1 MRIEKFRAWL
11 LSNATALSALW
22 LAMPIVVQAKAFR
35 SAVEMPMHCAMHA
48 HGGMPTRASTQVHH
62 SGMRVHHVPSMTS
75 IGGHTAAAYGDGLA
89 SSGDDGCC
97 GFSMFGCCAP
107 CFLLP
112 AEPETALEDSGR
124 IAFGINAEAADGIP
138 AARLKRPPRFAL

>member
-1 MRIEKFRAWL
+1 
-11 LSNATALSALW
+11 
-22 LAMPIVVQAKAFR
+22 
-35 SAVEMPMHCAMHA
+35 MPMHCGMHA
-48 HGGMPTRASTQVHH
+48 HDGMHPRAGTQVHP

-75 IGGHTAAAYGDGLA
+75 IGGDTAADYGDGLA
-89 SSGDDGCC
+89 SSGHDGCC
-97 GFSMFGCCAP
+97 GFSMFGCGAP

-124 IAFGINAEAADGIP
+124 ITVAINAEAADGIP